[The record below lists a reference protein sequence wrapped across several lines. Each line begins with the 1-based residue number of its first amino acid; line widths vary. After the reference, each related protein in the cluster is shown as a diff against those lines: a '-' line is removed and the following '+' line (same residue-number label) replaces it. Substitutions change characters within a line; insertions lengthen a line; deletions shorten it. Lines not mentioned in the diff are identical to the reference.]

1 MSSTI
6 SNRIIAAFLWA
17 VALIPVASVAQAPIP
32 VGEAFRLGVSRDAEQ
47 GLRLDWTIKPGHY
60 LYREKIAVRTAD
72 GQTLLVTTDAGERKD
87 DPIFGPTEIY
97 RDKAQAGISRADLP
111 GSATS
116 VDVVYQG
123 CAEKGV
129 CYPPVTKTIDLATSA
144 VRESVEVDAGRGAS
158 TSLWAQAPK
167 ASTPAVT
174 REAKTSGANPALTG
188 SLTAMLASFLGFGLL
203 LALTPCVF
211 PMVPILSGMLA
222 RSGGTLTARRGF
234 ALSSSYVLAMALAY
248 AALGAAAAWSGQN
261 LQAALQTPLAL
272 GLMSLIF
279 VGLAASMFGFYE
291 LQLPASWTTRLTG
304 ASTGRGGSIAGA
316 ALLGFGSALIV
327 GPCVTPPLAAA
338 LLYVAQTGDL
348 ARGAGALFALGL
360 GMGLPLI
367 VFGTFGSG
375 LLPRSG
381 PWLVKVKQAF
391 GFVFIGL
398 AISMISRVIPET
410 TALALWAALAIG
422 TAVFIGALDQISQAS
437 GGIIRAGKAAGF
449 ALLVYGVAL
458 LIGFAGG
465 ASDPLRPLAFIG
477 GAAQQAAA
485 LDIRSVTSSAA
496 FDAAVAGAQAAGQP
510 VLVAF
515 SADWCVTCKTNE
527 RTLFLDPN
535 TQARLQRLTVI
546 KADVTA
552 NDGDSRD
559 LMARFAV
566 AGPPT
571 MFLLDA
577 KSGREIGSDRMIGA
591 ISLDDFNR
599 ALDRAGA

>member
-17 VALIPVASVAQAPIP
+17 VALIPAAGVAQTPIP
-32 VGEAFRLGVSRDAEQ
+32 VGEAFRLRVSRDAQ
-47 GLRLDWTIKPGHY
+47 QDLRLDWTITPGHY
-60 LYREKIAVRTAD
+60 LYRDKIAVRTAD
-72 GQTLLVTTDAGERKD
+72 GQTLPVTTDAGERKD

-97 RDKAQAGISRADLP
+97 RDKAQAGVSKADLP
-111 GSATS
+111 GSATT

-129 CYPPVTKTIDLATSA
+129 CYPPVTKTIDLATPA
-144 VRESVEVDAGRGAS
+144 VRETAEVDAGRGAS
-158 TSLWAQAPK
+158 TGLWAQAPE

-174 REAKTSGANPALTG
+174 RDAATSGASPMLTG
-188 SLTAMLASFLGFGLL
+188 SLAAMLASFLGFGLL

-261 LQAALQTPLAL
+261 LQSALQTPLAL

-279 VGLAASMFGFYE
+279 VGLAVSMFGFYE

-391 GFVFIGL
+391 GIVFIGL
-398 AISMISRVIPET
+398 AISMISRVVPET

-422 TAVFIGALDQISQAS
+422 TAVFIGAFDQISQAS
-437 GGIIRAGKAAGF
+437 GGFIRAGKAAGF

-477 GAAQQAAA
+477 GAAPQSAA

-527 RTLFLDPN
+527 RTLFLEPT

-552 NDGDSRD
+552 NDGDSRA

-577 KSGREIGSDRMIGA
+577 KSGREIGSDRMIGT
-591 ISLDDFNR
+591 ISLEDFNR

>member
-17 VALIPVASVAQAPIP
+17 VALIPAASVAQTPIP

-47 GLRLDWTIKPGHY
+47 GLRLDWTIKSGHY
-60 LYREKIAVRTAD
+60 LYRDKIAARTAD
-72 GQTLLVTTDAGERKD
+72 GQTLPLTTDAGERKD

-97 RDKAQAGISRADLP
+97 RDKAQAGIAKADLP
-111 GSATS
+111 GSATTI
-116 VDVVYQG
+116 DVIYQG

-129 CYPPVTKTIDLATSA
+129 CYPPVTKTIDLATLT
-144 VRESVEVDAGRGAS
+144 VRESVEVDASRGAS
-158 TSLWAQAPK
+158 TSLWAQAPE
-167 ASTPAVT
+167 ASTPAVA
-174 REAKTSGANPALTG
+174 RDAATSGASPVLTG
-188 SLTAMLASFLGFGLL
+188 SLAAMLASFLGFGLL

-222 RSGGTLTARRGF
+222 RSGGTLTARRSF
-234 ALSSSYVLAMALAY
+234 ALSSSYVFAMALAY

-279 VGLAASMFGFYE
+279 VGLAVSMFGFYE

-304 ASTGRGGSIAGA
+304 ASTARGGSIAGA

-391 GFVFIGL
+391 GIVFIGL

-410 TALALWAALAIG
+410 TALALWAALVIG
-422 TAVFIGALDQISQAS
+422 TAVFIGAFDQISQAS
-437 GGIIRAGKAAGF
+437 GGFVRAGKAAGF
-449 ALLVYGVAL
+449 VLLVYGVAL

-465 ASDPLRPLAFIG
+465 ASDPLRPLAFVG
-477 GAAQQAAA
+477 GAAPQSAA

-515 SADWCVTCKTNE
+515 SADWCVTCKSNE
-527 RTLFLDPN
+527 RTLFLEPT

-552 NDGDSRD
+552 NDGDSRA
-559 LMARFAV
+559 LMTRFAV

-577 KSGREIGSDRMIGA
+577 KSGREIGSDRMIGT
-591 ISLDDFNR
+591 ISLEDFNR